1 MLKIEIDTGNA
12 AYRDDYEVDE
22 NGNAILD
29 LASAE
34 LERNLLEI
42 IKKIKYGWREGN
54 VFDINGNKS
63 GKWSLD

>member
-22 NGNAILD
+22 NGDNVLD
-29 LASAE
+29 SSAAE

-42 IKKIKYGWREGN
+42 IKKIEYGYTEGN